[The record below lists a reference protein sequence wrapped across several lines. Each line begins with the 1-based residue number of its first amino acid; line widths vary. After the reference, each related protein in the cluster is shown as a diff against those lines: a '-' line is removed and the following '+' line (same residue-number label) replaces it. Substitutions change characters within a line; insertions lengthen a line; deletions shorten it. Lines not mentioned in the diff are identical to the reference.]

1 MGHLAEALTITDE
14 TVSVAVSFNP
24 FISKILR
31 GELERFRESMDGVWD
46 SLAILHLAYHH
57 VKLLTLRQN
66 SAEPHQLLVPAQK
79 MVVMLASSQT
89 PITLLNHHF
98 AALSLLT
105 LVELSEIP
113 ETRDEA
119 WKGIQLLAGALEERR
134 GVVTRDDGLG
144 WDVVIKDLI
153 NKRKQERFG
162 KSNSEIPPGHGNL
175 QHLAELAVGER
186 SPTGTPVGPIK
197 KQIGTERLQRYG
209 YLGSIL
215 L

>member
-1 MGHLAEALTITDE
+1 MGHLAEAFTIADGTA
-14 TVSVAVSFNP
+14 SAASFNP
-24 FISKILR
+24 FISRILR
-31 GELERFRESMDGVWD
+31 GELERFRESVEGVWD
-46 SLAILHLAYHH
+46 SFTLLHLAYHH
-57 VKLLTLRQN
+57 VKLLTLRYN
-66 SAEPHQLLVPAQK
+66 SAEPHQLLGPAQK
-79 MVVMLASSQT
+79 IVVMLASPQT

-119 WKGIQLLAGALEERR
+119 WKGIQQLADALEEQR

-144 WDVVIKDLI
+144 WDMVIKDLI

-162 KSNSEIPPGHGNL
+162 NSNPEVPRGSL

-186 SPTGTPVGPIK
+186 SPTGTPVGSIN
-197 KQIGTERLQRYG
+197 KQAGTERLQRHG

>member
-1 MGHLAEALTITDE
+1 
-14 TVSVAVSFNP
+14 
-24 FISKILR
+24 
-31 GELERFRESMDGVWD
+31 MDGVWD
-46 SLAILHLAYHH
+46 SLILLHLAYYH
-57 VKLLTLRQN
+57 VKLLTLRHN
-66 SAEPHQLLVPAQK
+66 SAEPHQLLGPAQK
-79 MVVMLASSQT
+79 IAVMLTNPQT

-98 AALSLLT
+98 AVLSFLT

-119 WKGIQLLAGALEERR
+119 WKSIQQLADALEERR
-134 GVVTRDDGLG
+134 GIITRDDNLG

-162 KSNSEIPPGHGNL
+162 SSSQEIPPGHGSL

-186 SPTGTPVGPIK
+186 SPTGTPVGSVN
-197 KQIGTERLQRYG
+197 KQLGAERLQRHG